1 MGMIILTFILL
12 IVAGIGGYYYLY
24 QNNRNPLEDILSS
37 TGKADASN
45 LKDTKRKVDDQ
56 FNIAQQKKQVEI
68 DRILDKINKKGM
80 HALSSSERDFL
91 QKYSKTW
98 APHTCL

>member
-24 QNNRNPLEDILSS
+24 QNNRNPLDDILSS
-37 TGKADASN
+37 TEKADASR

-56 FNIAQQKKQVEI
+56 FNIAQQKKQTEI

-91 QKYSKTW
+91 QKYSKT
-98 APHTCL
+98 

>member
-24 QNNRNPLEDILSS
+24 QNNRNPLDDILSS

-45 LKDTKRKVDDQ
+45 LKDTKRKIDDQ
-56 FNIAQQKKQVEI
+56 FNIAQKKRQTEI
-68 DRILDKINKKGM
+68 DRINRKISIM
-80 HALSSSERDFL
+80 LLSSKSFFL
-91 QKYSKTW
+91 GSSDNLTI
-98 APHTCL
+98 H